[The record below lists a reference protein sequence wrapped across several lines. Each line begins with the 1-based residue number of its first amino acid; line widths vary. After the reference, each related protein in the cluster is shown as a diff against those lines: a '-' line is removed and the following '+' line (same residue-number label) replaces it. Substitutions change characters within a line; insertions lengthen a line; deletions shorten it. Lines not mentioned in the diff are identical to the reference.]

1 MLEATLMLPSLL
13 MSLYYRDGDALGF
26 LYAIS
31 VILVVGGVLS
41 YFVKPVQKD
50 LFAREGLA
58 VAGLG
63 WIVMSALGGLPLVF
77 SGVCNFWDALFEIT
91 SGFTTTGATIFL
103 DVEALPHGILFW
115 RCFTHWIGG
124 MGVLVLTTA
133 LLPSAGVRGSF
144 LARAETPGP
153 AFSKLKPKLGDSSKV
168 LYIIYAALTLFEAL
182 LLFCAGMSPFDAITH
197 ALSTAGTGGF
207 SNRAI
212 SVGAYDSVAV
222 EIIIA
227 CFMLFFGVNFAVYFK
242 LLSREFKSAFGG
254 EETRT
259 YLILASV
266 CTLVVAVSLIGY
278 CGGFLTA
285 LRQSFFQV
293 TSIMSTTGFSSTD
306 FNLWPTFPK
315 ALLLLLMIPGSCAG
329 STAGG
334 LKMIRGLL
342 LVKLAGREVRR
353 AFQPR
358 KVHVIKLDGKPV
370 PEEMLSQISVFFFFY
385 IFLLLVGSLVLSLS
399 GVDTTSAFTGSL
411 ACISNIGPGLSAVGP
426 LGSFAVFSPAIKVFL
441 SFLML
446 VGRLEIFP
454 ILALFTVS
462 FWKNN

>member
-1 MLEATLMLPSLL
+1 MLEAVLMLPSFV
-13 MSLYYRDGDALGF
+13 MSLFYRDGDAPGF
-26 LYAIS
+26 LYSMAILFAAGG
-31 VILVVGGVLS
+31 ILS
-41 YFVKPVQKD
+41 HFVKPVQKD
-50 LFAREGLA
+50 MFAREGLA

-63 WIVMSALGGLPLVF
+63 WIFLSALGGLPLVF
-77 SGVCNFWDALFEIT
+77 SGVCGFWDSLFEIT

-103 DVEALPHGILFW
+103 DVESLPHGILFW

-153 AFSKLKPKLGDSSKV
+153 AFSKLKPKMGDSSKV
-168 LYIIYAALTLFEAL
+168 LYVIYAALTLFEAIL
-182 LLFCAGMSPFDAITH
+182 LCIAGMSPFDAVTH

-212 SVGAYDSVAV
+212 SVGAYNSAVV

-242 LLSREFKSAFGG
+242 LLSREFKTAFNG

-259 YLILASV
+259 YLILAGAS
-266 CTLVVAVSLIGY
+266 TLVIAVSLIGY
-278 CGGFLTA
+278 CGSFLTA

-293 TSIMSTTGFSSTD
+293 TSIMSTTGFSSAD

-315 ALLLLLMIPGSCAG
+315 VLLLVLMIPGSCAG

-334 LKMIRGLL
+334 LKMIRALL
-342 LVKLAGREVRR
+342 LMKLAGREVRR

-385 IFLLLVGSLVLSLS
+385 IFLMLVGTLVLSLS

-411 ACISNIGPGLSAVGP
+411 ACISNIGPGLSVVGP
-426 LGSFAVFSPAIKVFL
+426 LGSFAPFSPAIKVFL

-446 VGRLEIFP
+446 AGRLEIFP
-454 ILALFTVS
+454 ILALFTAS
-462 FWKNN
+462 LWKNN